1 VKIASLSEN
10 GERVIG
16 PVHYQIGCHGPLGSL
31 LGLCLHVIE
40 RTIRRDRECV
50 VAPLTSLDFIYANFS
65 VWSSES
71 NMRHLSEMSFGLNL
85 ADSIYFEIFVHS
97 HLFDHTEFVMNLLND
112 YESLACF
119 VSLSWKYGIRIVT
132 KIYHRV
138 L

>member
-1 VKIASLSEN
+1 M
-10 GERVIG
+10 IG
-16 PVHYQIGCHGPLGSL
+16 PVHDQIWCHGPLGSL

-50 VAPLTSLDFIYANFS
+50 VVPPISLDIVDADFS
-65 VWSSES
+65 VWSSKS
-71 NMRHLSEMSFGLNL
+71 NMCRNSEMSFRVYL

-97 HLFDHTEFVMNLLND
+97 HLSDHIEFVMYLLND

-119 VSLSWKYGIRIVT
+119 VSLSWKYGIRKAP